1 VSTQA
6 LEWAITEKVDVI
18 SMSFGMDKDHPAMQ
32 AQISRAY
39 TENIIM
45 FAAASNR
52 GLNYEV
58 TFPAREERVICIYS
72 TDGNGGKSS
81 CNPTR
86 LKNSGY
92 HFATVGVAVKSAWP
106 VKLSLPAN
114 TPSAPEP
121 GAADAKPPKVNN
133 SPERRMTGTS
143 FATPIVAAIAA
154 YILDFARMNGIGE
167 ELYQR
172 LRCRQWM
179 QAIFADHMVVDCDQ
193 FHYIRPWKL
202 FADNRSDDD
211 IIMFIKDTLTREL
224 GGCQSAE
231 IFQS

>member
-1 VSTQA
+1 
-6 LEWAITEKVDVI
+6 
-18 SMSFGMDKDHPAMQ
+18 MDKDHPAMQ
-32 AQISRAY
+32 TQISRAY
-39 TENIIM
+39 TENIIL

-72 TDGNGGKSS
+72 TDGNGSKSN
-81 CNPTR
+81 CNPAG

-106 VKLSLPAN
+106 VKLSLSPN
-114 TPSAPEP
+114 TPSTSEPVAP
-121 GAADAKPPKVNN
+121 DAKPPKVNK

-172 LRCRQWM
+172 LRSRQWM
-179 QAIFADHMVVDCDQ
+179 QAIFADHMVVDSDKFQ
-193 FHYIRPWKL
+193 YIRPWKL
-202 FADNRSDDD
+202 FADNRSDEE
-211 IIMFIKDTLTREL
+211 ILFFIKDTLTREL
-224 GGCQSAE
+224 GGSQPAE
-231 IFQS
+231 VFQS